1 MAELFAEQKL
11 VQRMSVVYLVF
22 SRYAQNTGNGSK
34 SFFKCE
40 NLSLFIV
47 FFFKVF
53 VLFCF
58 SLLSFCLSGEDGSDF
73 CLNSWRKDCT
83 AYYLS

>member
-1 MAELFAEQKL
+1 MGRLRGQAHRTPVLSSRTVNEKTEA
-11 VQRMSVVYLVF
+11 SV
-22 SRYAQNTGNGSK
+22 
-34 SFFKCE
+34 FFKCE
-40 NLSLFIV
+40 NLSLFII
-47 FFFKVF
+47 FFLKVF